1 MTMKITIEVKDV
13 YGNKTVY
20 PACKISKAFA
30 DLAGTKTL
38 IHSALQIIESMGY
51 LIELKPQTFKI

>member
-1 MTMKITIEVKDV
+1 MKIYIEVREV

-20 PACKISKAFA
+20 PACKLSKAFA

-38 IHSALQIIESMGY
+38 THTALCIIESMGY